1 MANGPETADLPVA
14 QRLALSYAPARHRT
28 AWAGFF
34 ALDARLA
41 TLVRSAREP
50 MVAQIRLAWWREQL
64 SGLGSTAR
72 TDEPLLAELAA
83 LDRGGAALAQ
93 LVDGWEAMLLDDS
106 EAGAAAEQLAEARTL
121 ALFGLFEAH
130 SVEAPLRRAVM
141 AWSLGEYRPP
151 ESASHPDPGLQ
162 AGLTLPRY
170 LRPVQLL
177 GCLGRRA
184 ALEGRSE
191 LLASPLDLLFAMRIG
206 LIGR

>member
-1 MANGPETADLPVA
+1 MSAGPEPADIPVA
-14 QRLALSYAPARHRT
+14 QRLALSYAPARYRP

-41 TLVRSAREP
+41 ALVRSAREP
-50 MVAQIRLAWWREQL
+50 MVVQIRLAWWREQL

-83 LDRGGAALAQ
+83 LGRGGAALAH
-93 LVDGWEAMLLDDS
+93 LADGWEAVLLDD
-106 EAGAAAEQLAEARTL
+106 EGPAAAEQLAEARSL
-121 ALFGLFEAH
+121 AVIGLFEAQ
-130 SVEAPLRRAVM
+130 SAEAALRRAVT

-151 ESASHPDPGLQ
+151 ADATQADASLQ
-162 AGLTLPRY
+162 SGLTLPRR

-177 GCLGRRA
+177 GGLGRRA
-184 ALEGRSE
+184 VLHGRRE

>member
-1 MANGPETADLPVA
+1 MSTGPETADLPVA
-14 QRLALSYAPARHRT
+14 QRLALSYSPARYRP

-41 TLVRSAREP
+41 ALVRSAREP
-50 MVAQIRLAWWREQL
+50 MVVQIRLAWWREQL

-83 LDRGGAALAQ
+83 LDRGKAALAE
-93 LVDGWEAMLLDDS
+93 LVDGWEAMLLDD
-106 EAGAAAEQLAEARTL
+106 AGTGSAAEQLAESRSL
-121 ALFGLFEAH
+121 AVLGLFEAQTA
-130 SVEAPLRRAVM
+130 ELPLRSAVT
-141 AWSLGEYRPP
+141 AWSLGEYRPV
-151 ESASHPDPGLQ
+151 ADATQPDPRLH
-162 AGLTLPRY
+162 AGFTLPRH

-177 GCLGRRA
+177 GGLGRRA
-184 ALEGRSE
+184 ALGGRRE